1 MLKENYDLTT
11 IISAVVT
18 FLIVL
23 LAIRFILFI
32 VNRKGSQIQKP
43 DWLEGDERFEVKK
56 RKKGQ

>member
-32 VNRKGSQIQKP
+32 VKRKGSQIQKP

-56 RKKGQ
+56 RKKGR

>member
-32 VNRKGSQIQKP
+32 VNRKGRQKKKP
-43 DWLEGDERFEVKK
+43 DWVEGDERFEVKK
-56 RKKGQ
+56 RKKGR

>member
-1 MLKENYDLTT
+1 MSLKYGKGKSWNEL
-11 IISAVVT
+11 T

-56 RKKGQ
+56 RKKGR